1 MNQAQTTLL
10 VLYATAIKF
19 PSTPTLGTNFLTVT
33 NCLGEKGASNDHN
46 STHQLKD
53 DERQCLSTGCHGVRA
68 ESAVQIWDS
77 STQQCQ
83 TCGWELPIFFLFF
96 FPLAINKPSL
106 TVTKT
111 KFPWRAAA
119 SLPASVQSTP
129 LASALPL
136 LPPAS
141 AHSRTAF
148 QPENNHPST
157 SLIFLLLL
165 LLLFFLQTVS

>member
-96 FPLAINKPSL
+96 FSSCNKQTISDCD
-106 TVTKT
+106 KD
-111 KFPWRAAA
+111 
-119 SLPASVQSTP
+119 QIP
-129 LASALPL
+129 LASSSF
-136 LPPAS
+136 AS
-141 AHSRTAF
+141 SLCAKHSIGIRIAF
-148 QPENNHPST
+148 APSSIST
-157 SLIFLLLL
+157 
-165 LLLFFLQTVS
+165 Q